1 MKKSIVILISFLMMS
16 VLSVVSNVNAAD
28 VDQKSEN
35 EYLFVRFDDTVD
47 EQMREDIRIKYEDKI
62 VLVVD
67 YFENINTEVW

>member
-67 YFENINTEVW
+67 YLKI

>member
-47 EQMREDIRIKYEDKI
+47 E
-62 VLVVD
+62 
-67 YFENINTEVW
+67 